1 MKKIMVVDDEIRQCR
16 GLKNILI
23 RQYEGAQVRAFT
35 SAGEALKAMQEEL
48 PEIVITDIC
57 MPDMDGLELT
67 ERIRQMDSGI
77 RVILLTGFAEFEYA
91 RKAIQ
96 AGAFDYLLKPLN
108 PDKLQ
113 EVLERAEKEREKERI
128 LRTQHE
134 KMKRQ
139 LDMTLPAYME
149 KLMNQW
155 VYGYASQTELAEVE
169 KVIPA
174 GKEGFVIAVHLPGL
188 AKKQAEAEQDG
199 NDLNNRITWWMRGL
213 MDPLWHCLS
222 FFSNVM
228 QDTMITIV
236 VRKDTGGVKP
246 DESSAGRLLT
256 RMETEAA
263 ASFPKEETG
272 ITEFQLGIGR
282 LQHDLLNSIEDCY
295 ASAVEVLQYFFYFPE
310 VQMLRAEFILTHRT
324 ERIGI
329 SLTEEELLKDA
340 LKKGRAPEARRSFG
354 AIAERCLAAGYPPPS
369 HFKSVFENLLHHT
382 ALSLPSKQKFIYAP
396 VQEEQDTCETFLRQ
410 AENWLD
416 ILAEEASCGKRER
429 KEIFTEKLKAYLKL
443 HYREEVSLDDL
454 AAYFDLTPAYCS
466 TLIREAA
473 GSNFSRLLLEVR
485 VRKAKE
491 LLKETNLKIYEIAE
505 QTGYGDVKYFNRI
518 FKRETGVTPAR
529 YREEYL
535 QLREGRDEQD

>member
-1 MKKIMVVDDEIRQCR
+1 
-16 GLKNILI
+16 
-23 RQYEGAQVRAFT
+23 
-35 SAGEALKAMQEEL
+35 
-48 PEIVITDIC
+48 
-57 MPDMDGLELT
+57 
-67 ERIRQMDSGI
+67 
-77 RVILLTGFAEFEYA
+77 
-91 RKAIQ
+91 
-96 AGAFDYLLKPLN
+96 
-108 PDKLQ
+108 
-113 EVLERAEKEREKERI
+113 
-128 LRTQHE
+128 
-134 KMKRQ
+134 
-139 LDMTLPAYME
+139 
-149 KLMNQW
+149 
-155 VYGYASQTELAEVE
+155 
-169 KVIPA
+169 
-174 GKEGFVIAVHLPGL
+174 
-188 AKKQAEAEQDG
+188 
-199 NDLNNRITWWMRGL
+199 
-213 MDPLWHCLS
+213 
-222 FFSNVM
+222 
-228 QDTMITIV
+228 
-236 VRKDTGGVKP
+236 
-246 DESSAGRLLT
+246 
-256 RMETEAA
+256 
-263 ASFPKEETG
+263 
-272 ITEFQLGIGR
+272 
-282 LQHDLLNSIEDCY
+282 
-295 ASAVEVLQYFFYFPE
+295 
-310 VQMLRAEFILTHRT
+310 MLRAEFILTHRT

-340 LKKGRAPEARRSFG
+340 LKKGSASEARRSFG